1 MEDIF
6 ETLGNILRPE
16 NTAENNRVYKIEIS
30 FTSSRP
36 LTALEMDSIVSAIT
50 VQVEEPFNFYT
61 LTEID
66 AEISNIQTTRE

>member
-6 ETLGNILRPE
+6 ETLGGILRP
-16 NTAENNRVYKIEIS
+16 YKIEIS
-30 FTSSRP
+30 FTSSRS

-61 LTEID
+61 HTEID
-66 AEISNIQTTRE
+66 AEISNIQTTRA

>member
-6 ETLGNILRPE
+6 ETLGGILRPK

-30 FTSSRP
+30 FTSSRS

-61 LTEID
+61 NEEID
-66 AEISNIQTTRE
+66 AEISNIQTTRK

>member
-6 ETLGNILRPE
+6 ETLGGILRPE

-30 FTSSRP
+30 FTSSRS

-66 AEISNIQTTRE
+66 AEISNIQTTRK